1 VPLPPLSPGQRAAAL
16 AAAAAA
22 RTARAQAKADL
33 KSGRLTLA
41 ELLERADRDAAV
53 AKLRVSTVLESLP
66 GVGRV
71 RAAGLMADLGA
82 APGRRLRGLG
92 ARQRQHL
99 LRRVAAGST
108 R

>member
-1 VPLPPLSPGQRAAAL
+1 MPLPPLSPEQRATAL

-22 RTARAQAKADL
+22 RTNRAQAKADL
-33 KSGRLTLA
+33 KSGRITLT

-71 RAAGLMADLGA
+71 RAAGLLADLGV

-92 ARQRQHL
+92 ARQRQDL
-99 LRRVAAGST
+99 LRRAAGGST